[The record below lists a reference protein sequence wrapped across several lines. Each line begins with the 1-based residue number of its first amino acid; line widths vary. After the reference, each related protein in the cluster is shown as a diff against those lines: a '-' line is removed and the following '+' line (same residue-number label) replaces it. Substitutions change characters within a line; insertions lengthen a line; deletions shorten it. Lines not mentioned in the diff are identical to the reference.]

1 MILFDRITKQYGQ
14 HAALTDFSLHI
25 EKGQIVGLLGPNGA
39 GKSTAMNI
47 LTGCLSADAGSVK
60 ICGTDIH
67 EDPRG
72 CKRRMGYLPENAPL
86 YEEMTV
92 ESYLAFVCRLR
103 GMKERDIP
111 AHIAALAARTGLS
124 QVTGRVIG
132 NLSRGYRQRTGL
144 AQALC
149 ADPDIIVLDEP
160 TQGLDPAQAKE
171 FRTLIAS
178 LGKTHTVLFSSH
190 ILSDIDRL
198 CDRAVILHEG
208 RIMADQMLKSDTQ
221 KQLDVLISGSEKQ
234 LLPALASLPS
244 CIRTESLP
252 HEKGQ
257 THVKIFCPQDAPIER
272 ELFSLL
278 RALDA
283 PILRLTPA
291 KDSLEELYLSI
302 TGR

>member
-14 HAALTDFSLHI
+14 HAALRDFSLHI

-47 LTGCLSADAGSVK
+47 LTGCLSQDAGSVK
-60 ICGTDIH
+60 VCGTDIH
-67 EDPRG
+67 LDPRA
-72 CKRRMGYLPENAPL
+72 CKKRIGYLPENAPL
-86 YEEMTV
+86 HDEMTV
-92 ESYLAFVCRLR
+92 ESYLAFICRLR
-103 GMKERDIP
+103 GMKEREIP
-111 AHIAALAARTGLS
+111 AHIAALQERTGLFD
-124 QVTGRVIG
+124 VRGRVIG
-132 NLSRGYRQRTGL
+132 HLSRGYRQRTGL

-160 TQGLDPAQAKE
+160 TQGLDPAQARE
-171 FRTLIAS
+171 FRTLISS

-190 ILSDIDRL
+190 ILSDIDKI

-208 RIMADQMLKSDTQ
+208 RIMADRMLKSETQ

-234 LLPALASLPS
+234 LLPALSSLPS
-244 CIRTESLP
+244 CLRVEALP

-257 THVKIFCPQDAPIER
+257 TRVKLCCPQDAPIER

-278 RALDA
+278 RALDT
-283 PILRLTPA
+283 PILRLNPA
-291 KDSLEELYLSI
+291 KDSLEDLYLSI